1 MILDRV
7 EADRGDSIPDEMT
20 RAKFIK
26 HLTDPLVWA
35 FGKITPALLPKL

>member
-7 EADRGDSIPDEMT
+7 EADRGDSIPDQMT

-35 FGKITPALLPKL
+35 FGKNAPTLLPRF